1 MEMANLWPTKGDTDY
16 IYNLD
21 CHIYGRSQH
30 LDFIIQRSGDKAS
43 GVVGFTLL
51 LGAGLNKA
59 PKSLSEASEMV
70 KAETMPNI
78 FRKLSDH
85 RRKILALEKD
95 PEPLA
100 RLGFEGVA
108 TGRKEKGLAKTE
120 VNYKDLNFT
129 EISPVSE
136 VSPVR
141 GPAYFVK
148 IDKGTLT
155 YGTQKGGYRE
165 WCLDGSLLK
174 GIFTAAKVA
183 TTIES
188 GWLFAPKWSGLP
200 YTVVGSRYVNPPLG
214 MSGLPKSWKSSV
226 PIDKRWWTKTS
237 EDNAVAALTDAR
249 ESYKKEWDCSP
260 VDVKIRTPK

>member
-70 KAETMPNI
+70 KVETMPNI